1 MTQRHEPQLIESCGF
16 LLSGLFWRFGQG
28 AARLASFQL
37 RCVTGTPTCS
47 DCLPLGVWWQF
58 STDTLELTMTPSVT
72 LTFQNTAIDL
82 LEIDGEQWARGLQ
95 IATALGFKNPA
106 QDFKN
111 LYSRNESE
119 FTERMTRVI
128 ELPTAGGL
136 QQVRVFTL
144 RGAHL
149 LGMLARTEIA
159 KTFRHWILDVLDG
172 FVAPQQS
179 GRMTFPQRLGFL
191 KFRTQLVKE
200 LGRCDNLGEANELFM
215 NLRDV
220 TRLLGMHLVSTL
232 EQLAPG
238 LKQARLPEGGAA

>member
-1 MTQRHEPQLIESCGF
+1 
-16 LLSGLFWRFGQG
+16 
-28 AARLASFQL
+28 
-37 RCVTGTPTCS
+37 
-47 DCLPLGVWWQF
+47 
-58 STDTLELTMTPSVT
+58 MTPSVT
-72 LTFQNTAIDL
+72 LTFQNQPLDL
-82 LEIDGEQWARGLQ
+82 LEFDNDQWIRGPQ
-95 IATALGFKNPA
+95 IAGALGYNRA
-106 QDFKN
+106 DRIAD
-111 LYSRNESE
+111 LYARNEAE
-119 FTERMTRVI
+119 FTEHMTRVI

-149 LGMLARTEIA
+149 LGMLARTEVA
-159 KTFRHWILDVLDG
+159 AAFRRWILDVLDG

-200 LGRCDNLGEANELFM
+200 LGRCTSSGEANELYM

-220 TRLLGMHLVSTL
+220 TRLLGMHLVSSL

-238 LKQARLPEGGAA
+238 VRQTTLVLEGGAA

>member
-1 MTQRHEPQLIESCGF
+1 
-16 LLSGLFWRFGQG
+16 
-28 AARLASFQL
+28 
-37 RCVTGTPTCS
+37 
-47 DCLPLGVWWQF
+47 
-58 STDTLELTMTPSVT
+58 MTPSVT

-82 LEIDGEQWARGLQ
+82 LEFDNDQWARLPQ
-95 IATALGFKNPA
+95 IGAALGYANPYKV
-106 QDFKN
+106 QQLFD
-111 LYSRNESE
+111 RNEAE
-119 FTERMTRVI
+119 FTEHMTRVI
-128 ELPTAGGL
+128 ELPTAGGV

-149 LGMLARTEIA
+149 LGMLARTEVA
-159 KTFRHWILDVLDG
+159 AAFRRWILDVLDG

-200 LGRCDNLGEANELFM
+200 LGRCASAGEANELFM

-220 TRLLGMHLVSTL
+220 TRLLGMHLMSTL

-238 LKQARLPEGGAA
+238 VRQTALVLEGGAA

>member
-1 MTQRHEPQLIESCGF
+1 
-16 LLSGLFWRFGQG
+16 
-28 AARLASFQL
+28 
-37 RCVTGTPTCS
+37 
-47 DCLPLGVWWQF
+47 
-58 STDTLELTMTPSVT
+58 MTPSVT